1 MIHRKRT
8 RIKYSD
14 DGYWKS
20 YSDMMAALLLMFIL
34 VMILALNIAT
44 DKENENNALKQK
56 LQDAYGVKT
65 QIAEELIKEFSG
77 EAEVDKQT
85 GDIKFKSDI
94 LFDFDKA
101 ELKQEGI
108 NYLGDFMPRYLN
120 IVLSDKYVND
130 IAEIIVEGHTDNNGE
145 YMYNLKLSQDRALN
159 VAKFCIENNP
169 KKAKMLKK
177 IITANGRSS
186 SNPIKTLGITD
197 DKKSRRVELKF
208 RIKDEKTMEIVE
220 EILNSY

>member
-1 MIHRKRT
+1 
-8 RIKYSD
+8 
-14 DGYWKS
+14 
-20 YSDMMAALLLMFIL
+20 MMAALLLMFIL

>member
-186 SNPIKTLGITD
+186 SNPVKTLGITD